1 MKLHRT
7 LNPVF
12 LPLMFVPL
20 ADVAAAL
27 IFYLLL
33 GGNYLLQP
41 GVAVTPPDSPFLL
54 SPQRDPQVVAITG
67 PPAPAIY
74 FDDRRMTAQELGSA
88 LASTEGGGRTLVIK
102 ADRAAPV
109 DLLVSV
115 VNTAMQHGRPVVL
128 ATSQSEP

>member
-12 LPLMFVPL
+12 FPLMLLPV
-20 ADVAAAL
+20 ADIAAAL

-41 GVAVTPPDSPFLL
+41 GVAVTPPESPFLL

-74 FDDRRMTAQELGSA
+74 FQDRRMTAQELA
-88 LASTEGGGRTLVIK
+88 ANLAAAEGGIRTLVIK

-109 DLLVSV
+109 ELLVSV
-115 VNTAMQHGRPVVL
+115 VNTAIANGRPVVL
-128 ATSQSEP
+128 ATSQADP

>member
-1 MKLHRT
+1 MKLQRT

-12 LPLMFVPL
+12 LPLMFVPVADIAVALLFFLL
-20 ADVAAAL
+20 A
-27 IFYLLL
+27 

-41 GVAVTPPDSPFLL
+41 GIAVTVPDSPFLL

-74 FDDRRMTAQELGSA
+74 FKDRRMTTAELRTELGA
-88 LASTEGGGRTLVIK
+88 AGANARTVIIK

-109 DLLVSV
+109 DLLVRV
-115 VNTAMQHGRPVVL
+115 VNTAVESGRPVVL
-128 ATSQSEP
+128 ATSQIEP